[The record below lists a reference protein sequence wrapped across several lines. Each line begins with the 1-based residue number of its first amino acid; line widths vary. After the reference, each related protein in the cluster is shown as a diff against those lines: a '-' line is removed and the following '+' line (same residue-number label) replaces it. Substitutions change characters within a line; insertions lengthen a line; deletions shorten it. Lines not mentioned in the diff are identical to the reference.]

1 MVQVWLRIASFETL
15 LFAFQLLQTKAWT
28 GHDNDKA
35 AAAQAIYR
43 YGEVLL
49 ASEVRSADRYWH
61 VIEYSTRRQYPVQ
74 YKPHV
79 VGILWTTMAQFQ
91 TWFGSAAYLAYG
103 IQLLP
108 LTVASEGRDSI
119 EWVRE
124 LYQPFADSC
133 DANFKECREDGWSVL
148 VLAMLATVG
157 SRDQAIKKAL
167 ELPSSVFESSGG
179 NGHSLTNTIWYLS
192 TRPHVEDPLVIQK
205 RPSSNEEETGDLKKP
220 KKHPSDIP
228 DDVDSGSPP
237 AEPKEKSASYDCSC
251 PDTCNEKALNRFA
264 FGHSCGERIDFL
276 ISKKDRDE
284 WNACH
289 LVGVEFPEHCAA
301 CDPKQC
307 SSKKDTYS
315 KDCPPC
321 SKEVCRNDKLNLC
334 PVHTAPFLCTSG
346 ASTGGCAPA
355 PWVLNH
361 GLCGSCCELTSGC

>member
-1 MVQVWLRIASFETL
+1 LLSF
-15 LFAFQLLQTKAWT
+15 FQSLQTKAWT
-28 GHDNDKA
+28 GHDSGKV

-43 YGEVLL
+43 YGEVLF

-133 DANFKECREDGWSVL
+133 DANFNDCRDEGWSVL

-157 SRDQAIKKAL
+157 SRDEAIKKAL
-167 ELPSSVFESSGG
+167 ELPSSVFESAGG

-192 TRPHVEDPLVIQK
+192 TRPNVEDPLVIVE
-205 RPSSNEEETGDLKKP
+205 RSSPNDELTGDLKKP
-220 KKHPSDIP
+220 KKQPSDIP
-228 DDVDSGSPP
+228 DDSDNVHQP

-251 PDTCNEKALNRFA
+251 PDTCDEKALNRFA
-264 FGHSCGERIDFL
+264 FGHTCGERIDFL
-276 ISKKDRDE
+276 VKLKNHDE
-284 WNACH
+284 WDACR

-301 CDPKQC
+301 CDPKRC
-307 SSKKDTYS
+307 SSEKDTYS

-321 SKEVCRNDKLNLC
+321 SKEVCRNDKLNRC
-334 PVHTAPFLCTSG
+334 PVNTAPFLCTSG

-355 PWVLNH
+355 PWVAKD
-361 GLCGSCCELTSGC
+361 GLCASCCQLSPNC